1 MSLSTP
7 HILSEIYNRP
17 LLVTAEKLT
26 AILEVLNAKNSG
38 HLELDIATLAPL
50 INAEAGN
57 GAAKAEARP
66 VNEAGDQEGF
76 VQVLDL
82 IGSLIPRNRG
92 FSDSSGLRSYRTL
105 VYEVEQAINNPDVMG
120 LVLDVDSY
128 GGTAQ
133 GCARAARVIREASLQ
148 KPIYAHIDL
157 NAYSAA
163 YWLASACSRVVLSD
177 ADAGV
182 GSIGCLAIHKEISR
196 RAEIE
201 GDTYTIARWGEK
213 KAVLNLIEPLS
224 PENGGKL
231 QASVDQIGEAFAAS
245 VAEYRGLDVAKVVDL
260 QAACFSGTEAI
271 DLGLADEIASFAD
284 TCAGVV
290 EAGRK
295 QKKSSKSF
303 FASGKA
309 QKTEAEHTAQLDN
322 QQGGNPMS
330 LPEQLSALLEQD
342 GADEALA
349 SVLSEKGFVTQAE
362 AGAMVDEAA
371 KNTQNE
377 TAKESKAVLI
387 AQMSTA
393 MGLAAMAGLTAAAA
407 KEPVLEALQAE
418 EWNVDSL
425 GESLQ
430 AVKAGVSQR
439 KINSTTT
446 GDTKDGK
453 HGLIARAEEAAAQA
467 SASPAGGK
475 KEHGLVA
482 KARSASKA

>member
-38 HLELDIATLAPL
+38 HLEMDIAALAPFL
-50 INAEAGN
+50 KAEAGN
-57 GAAKAEARP
+57 GAVKAEARP
-66 VNEAGDQEGF
+66 VNETGEQEGLI
-76 VQVLDL
+76 QVFDV

-105 VYEVEQAINNPDVMG
+105 THQVEQAINDPEIMG

-133 GCARAARVIREASLQ
+133 GCARAARAIRKASLQ

-163 YWLASACSRVVLSD
+163 YWLASSCSRVVLAD

-201 GDTYTIARWGEK
+201 GDTYTIARWGDS
-213 KAVLNLIEPLS
+213 KAVLNPVEPLS
-224 PENGGKL
+224 SENAMKL
-231 QASVDQIGEAFAAS
+231 QAHVTQIGEAFAAS
-245 VAEYRGLDVAKVVDL
+245 VAEYRGLDVSKVVDL
-260 QAACFSGTEAI
+260 QAACFSGAEGI
-271 DLGLADEIASFAD
+271 DLGLADEVASFAD
-284 TCAGVV
+284 TCASVA

-309 QKTEAEHTAQLDN
+309 QKNKAEHTAKLDN
-322 QQGGNPMS
+322 PQGGTPMS

-342 GADEALA
+342 GADEAFA

-362 AGAMVDEAA
+362 AGIMVEEAIKGA
-371 KNTQNE
+371 QLE
-377 TAKESKAVLI
+377 TAKESKAKFI
-387 AQMSTA
+387 DQMGTA
-393 MGLAAMAGLTAAAA
+393 VGLAAMVGLTVAAA
-407 KEPVLEALQAE
+407 KDPILASFHAE
-418 EWNVDSL
+418 EWSADDL

-430 AVKAGVSQR
+430 AVKAGVSQH

-453 HGLIARAEEAAAQA
+453 HGLIARAEQAATDAGA
-467 SASPAGGK
+467 SITGEK